1 MSLGPISHFN
11 YFHWPSL
18 CLQTWCFCS
27 GEFPKCRFDHIIS
40 MKVSWL
46 CRCGWVRNWRL
57 GDNTR
62 KSKGSKSY
70 DTEMLPYIPLTS
82 GMFLGW
88 WIFFYIVAC
97 MVSLCIVWGWGR
109 QALWMNTISCGKLT
123 RFDAGFL
130 EGNLNQIYNWGLTLL
145 CLVSFHFNLRRRFWS
160 WPIYFANSVET
171 TNVRHGNQVS
181 WYDAI
186 CG

>member
-1 MSLGPISHFN
+1 MKIMISRFLWLETISSLETHLLEACRLLLKATSHRSLSHLFRWEATRRIGCPGRGWVECHWGRSHISIISTGQVFV
-11 YFHWPSL
+11 FKL
-18 CLQTWCFCS
+18 GAFAV

-82 GMFLGW
+82 GMFLVGG
-88 WIFFYIVAC
+88 FFFI
-97 MVSLCIVWGWGR
+97 
-109 QALWMNTISCGKLT
+109 
-123 RFDAGFL
+123 
-130 EGNLNQIYNWGLTLL
+130 
-145 CLVSFHFNLRRRFWS
+145 
-160 WPIYFANSVET
+160 
-171 TNVRHGNQVS
+171 
-181 WYDAI
+181 
-186 CG
+186 